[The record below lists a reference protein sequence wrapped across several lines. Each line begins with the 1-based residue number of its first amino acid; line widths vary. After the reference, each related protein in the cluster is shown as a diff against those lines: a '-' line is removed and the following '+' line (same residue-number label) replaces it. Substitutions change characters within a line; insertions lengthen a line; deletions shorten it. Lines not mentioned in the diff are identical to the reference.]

1 MATDPNRIASYRDLL
16 ELLAR
21 EGVLHQARAEEQS
34 VTIPTQKGTLEGLL
48 LMRWQESDGVIQFIQ
63 SLPFE
68 IAEAKVALMESAIV
82 RLNHALAL
90 PGFDL
95 NHEFRAITYRQV
107 LPIYPRGFVHP
118 AEIQAMFRVT
128 VKTAADFLPTLTRVL
143 SGAGKVETIV
153 ADAQRDAEAAATA
166 ANAAEAAANAAAAP
180 AAAAPVAAAPVAA
193 APAAPAPAAPAAV
206 SPAAPGA
213 SSPTSNVPGSF
224 GTY

>member
-1 MATDPNRIASYRDLL
+1 MATDPNRIASYSDLL
-16 ELLAR
+16 DLLAR

-34 VTIPTQKGTLEGLL
+34 VTIPTQKGTLDGLL

-68 IAEAKVALMESAIV
+68 IAEAKVALMESAIA

-107 LPIYPRGFVHP
+107 LPIYPRGYVHP

-128 VKTAADFLPTLTRVL
+128 VKTASDFLPTLVRVMNGG
-143 SGAGKVETIV
+143 SQVETIV
-153 ADAQRDAEAAATA
+153 ADAQRDAEVAAQAAA
-166 ANAAEAAANAAAAP
+166 AAEAAASAVQAAPGAPGSAAAP
-180 AAAAPVAAAPVAA
+180 GAPAAGTPETTPA
-193 APAAPAPAAPAAV
+193 APAAPV
-206 SPAAPGA
+206 PGA
-213 SSPTSNVPGSF
+213 L